1 MNNTRQAG
9 VLMPLASLP
18 SRCGVGDFGKAS
30 YEFADILHEMGAS
43 IWQILP
49 LNPLGYGNS
58 PYQPYSS
65 FAGDP
70 LYISLEKLWEDGL
83 LDQEPEAF
91 GEDSAS
97 IDYQGAR
104 AHKEPYLRRA
114 FTRFVP
120 DENYEE
126 FASQDWVYQYAVFI
140 TLKNKNGGVCWL
152 DWEEDDRNWI
162 QEQKGDFPEELEEEI
177 QYQMFLQY
185 TFFCQWMELKSYV
198 NGLGIR
204 VMGDLPFYVGLDSL
218 DVWANAKN
226 FLLDENFRPTYIA
239 GVPPDYFSPTGQRW
253 GNPIY
258 DWDYMKEQNYRFWV
272 ERIGYNSKLF
282 DIIRIDHFR
291 AFDTFW
297 KIPASCPTAMEGE
310 WIEAPGYEVI
320 DTLKKEIPGVNLA
333 AEDLGDLRPE
343 VLTLR
348 DHYHLKGMKILV
360 FSIETGGK
368 YAYDS
373 QKDRENMI
381 FYTGTHD
388 NDTLMEWYGKLTVP
402 ARRKVRRFLK
412 RAGCKNGPVKER
424 LLAYLLGS
432 RAEYAILPMADVLGM
447 GAEGH
452 INTPGTV
459 GSPNWEWRM
468 PSFEAAEK
476 ALKKYGATIFCRET
490 EE

>member
-1 MNNTRQAG
+1 MGGRAAG
-9 VLMPLASLP
+9 SGTGGFW
-18 SRCGVGDFGKAS
+18 RGFGFHRLS
-30 YEFADILHEMGAS
+30 
-43 IWQILP
+43 
-49 LNPLGYGNS
+49 
-58 PYQPYSS
+58 
-65 FAGDP
+65 
-70 LYISLEKLWEDGL
+70 
-83 LDQEPEAF
+83 
-91 GEDSAS
+91 
-97 IDYQGAR
+97 GAR

-258 DWDYMKEQNYRFWV
+258 DWDYMKKTDYRFWT
-272 ERIGYNSKLF
+272 ERIGYNKALF
-282 DIIRIDHFR
+282 DIVRIDHFR

-297 KIPASCPTAMEGE
+297 KIPADCPTAMDGE
-310 WIEAPGYEVI
+310 WVEAPGYEVF
-320 DTLKKEIPGVNLA
+320 DQLLKLYPEIEIVI
-333 AEDLGDLRPE
+333 EDLGMLRPE
-343 VLTLR
+343 VGVLR
-348 DHYHLKGMKILV
+348 DHYGFKGMKIYQ
-360 FSIETGGK
+360 FSLDPKEENN
-368 YAYDS
+368 DFP
-373 QKDRENMI
+373 DRENLI
-381 FYTGTHD
+381 LYTGTHD
-388 NDTLMEWYGKLTVP
+388 NQTIKGCIW
-402 ARRKVRRFLK
+402 VRRRTYRK
-412 RAGCKNGPVKER
+412 AWIRSWRRRDAGTEDRPPVRRGGDAER
-424 LLAYLLGS
+424 GSAGGDYGAGYPGSGRRSQNQYAGNRGKPQLG
-432 RAEYAILPMADVLGM
+432 MADRQSG
-447 GAEGH
+447 
-452 INTPGTV
+452 GTEKRNPRDSENLCENRPDLTEKS
-459 GSPNWEWRM
+459 GIHGGREKCRCSSLSPVD
-468 PSFEAAEK
+468 SGFF
-476 ALKKYGATIFCRET
+476 L
-490 EE
+490 

>member
-258 DWDYMKEQNYRFWV
+258 DWDYMKKTDYRFWT
-272 ERIGYNSKLF
+272 ERIGYNKALF
-282 DIIRIDHFR
+282 DVLCGSITSGLSTPSGRFPPT
-291 AFDTFW
+291 A
-297 KIPASCPTAMEGE
+297 PTAMDGE
-310 WIEAPGYEVI
+310 WVEAPGYEVF
-320 DTLKKEIPGVNLA
+320 DQLLKLYPEIEIVI
-333 AEDLGDLRPE
+333 EDLGMLRPE
-343 VLTLR
+343 VGVLR
-348 DHYHLKGMKILV
+348 DHYGFKGMKIYQ
-360 FSIETGGK
+360 FSPG
-368 YAYDS
+368 S
-373 QKDRENMI
+373 Q
-381 FYTGTHD
+381 G
-388 NDTLMEWYGKLTVP
+388 
-402 ARRKVRRFLK
+402 RK
-412 RAGCKNGPVKER
+412 
-424 LLAYLLGS
+424 
-432 RAEYAILPMADVLGM
+432 
-447 GAEGH
+447 
-452 INTPGTV
+452 
-459 GSPNWEWRM
+459 
-468 PSFEAAEK
+468 
-476 ALKKYGATIFCRET
+476 
-490 EE
+490 